1 MSMSQPRVPR
11 DLAIRLHRDADA
23 ARWQVSFER
32 FAEALEASWARA
44 DPDASRSAR
53 EAESALRGLH
63 LRDLALACA
72 CADGHEPA
80 WEHFVLEHRPLLYR
94 AAEAIRPG
102 GGRELADSL
111 YAELF
116 GVSLRG
122 EAKTSL
128 FRYFHGRSSLP
139 TWLRAILA
147 QRHIDAIRV
156 ERRHEP
162 LPDEDVVGAGHSK
175 SAASPAP
182 APASAPSTAERAR
195 WVSVVQRTLTDAVA
209 ALEAKDRLR
218 LGCYYVESMTLAEIG
233 RALGEHEATVSRH
246 LSRIRRALRTD
257 VERQLRERHGMAP
270 AEMAECLASV
280 SADAGPLDLGALINA
295 PPAEAGMA
303 GAPGPGSLGDGTSAA
318 GRVSN
323 RVGKIDAV

>member
-1 MSMSQPRVPR
+1 MSQPRIPR
-11 DLAIRLHRDADA
+11 ELATRLHRDADA
-23 ARWQVSFER
+23 ARWQVSIER
-32 FAEALEASWARA
+32 FAEALEAGCVKA
-44 DPDASRSAR
+44 DPDAGRSPR
-53 EAESALRGLH
+53 EVESALRALH

-128 FRYFHGRSSLP
+128 FRYFHGRSSLS

-147 QRHIDAIRV
+147 QRHVDAIRV
-156 ERRHEP
+156 ERKHEP
-162 LPDEDVVGAGHSK
+162 LPDEDVGSGH
-175 SAASPAP
+175 
-182 APASAPSTAERAR
+182 APSLASSVPTSAVAFPSTSSAERDR
-195 WVSVVQRTLTDAVA
+195 WVSVVRRTLSDAVA

-218 LGCYYVESMTLAEIG
+218 LGCYYVESMTLAAIG

-246 LSRIRRALRTD
+246 LSRIRRTLRTD
-257 VERQLRERHGMAP
+257 VERQLRERHRMTP
-270 AEMAECLASV
+270 AEMAECFASV

-295 PPAEAGMA
+295 PPAGGGMA
-303 GAPGPGSLGDGTSAA
+303 SAA
-318 GRVSN
+318 GPGAREA
-323 RVGKIDAV
+323 G

>member
-1 MSMSQPRVPR
+1 MLVIGMGQPRIPR
-11 DLAIRLHRDADA
+11 ELATRLHRDADA
-23 ARWQVSFER
+23 ARWQVLLER
-32 FAEALEASWARA
+32 FAEALEVSLVKA

-53 EAESALRGLH
+53 EVESALRALH

-128 FRYFHGRSSLP
+128 FTYFHGRSSLS

-147 QRHIDAIRV
+147 QRHVDAIRV

-162 LPDEDVVGAGHSK
+162 LPDEDVGVGHSR
-175 SAASPAP
+175 SLALPV
-182 APASAPSTAERAR
+182 PASASSSVERDR
-195 WVSVVQRTLTDAVA
+195 WVSVVRRTLSDAVA

-257 VERQLRERHGMAP
+257 VERQLRQRYGMTQ
-270 AEMAECLASV
+270 AEMAECFASV

-295 PPAEAGMA
+295 PPAEAGIT
-303 GAPGPGSLGDGTSAA
+303 GAAGPGGPGHGTSTV
-318 GRVSN
+318 GRI
-323 RVGKIDAV
+323 GKIDAV

>member
-1 MSMSQPRVPR
+1 MNQPRISR
-11 DLAIRLHRDADA
+11 ELAVRLHRDADA
-23 ARWQVSFER
+23 ARWQLSVER
-32 FAEALEASWARA
+32 FTEALEASCAKA
-44 DPDASRSAR
+44 DPDAARSAR
-53 EAESALRGLH
+53 EVESALRALH

-122 EAKTSL
+122 EARTSL

-139 TWLRAILA
+139 TWLRAILS

-162 LPDEDVVGAGHSK
+162 LPDED
-175 SAASPAP
+175 AATTDRRLVSPNIA
-182 APASAPSTAERAR
+182 ASAPSSAERDR
-195 WVSVVQRTLTDAVA
+195 WVAVVRRTLSDAVA
-209 ALEAKDRLR
+209 ALDPKDRLR

-246 LSRIRRALRTD
+246 LTRIRRALRTA
-257 VERQLRERHGMAP
+257 VEQQLQTRHGMTQ
-270 AEMAECLASV
+270 AEIAECFASV
-280 SADAGPLDLGALINA
+280 SADAGTLDLTALINA
-295 PPAEAGMA
+295 PPASADGVGSAGGVGLPSRM
-303 GAPGPGSLGDGTSAA
+303 GLGSA
-318 GRVSN
+318 
-323 RVGKIDAV
+323 GKIDAADRSR

>member
-23 ARWQVSFER
+23 ARWQVSIER

-44 DPDASRSAR
+44 DPDVSRSAR
-53 EAESALRGLH
+53 EAESTLRGLH

-156 ERRHEP
+156 ERRHDP
-162 LPDEDVVGAGHSK
+162 LPDEDVGGAGHARSVVPPVP
-175 SAASPAP
+175 ASP
-182 APASAPSTAERAR
+182 SSAERAR
-195 WVSVVQRTLTDAVA
+195 WVSVVQRTLSDAVA

-218 LGCYYVESMTLAEIG
+218 LGCYYVEAMTLAEIG

-246 LSRIRRALRTD
+246 LSRVRRALRTD
-257 VERQLRERHGMAP
+257 VERQLRERHGMTP
-270 AEMAECLASV
+270 AEMAECFASV

-295 PPAEAGMA
+295 PPAEAGIA
-303 GAPGPGSLGDGTSAA
+303 GAAGPSGPRDGTSAV
-318 GRVSN
+318 GRVGK
-323 RVGKIDAV
+323 RVSKIDAV